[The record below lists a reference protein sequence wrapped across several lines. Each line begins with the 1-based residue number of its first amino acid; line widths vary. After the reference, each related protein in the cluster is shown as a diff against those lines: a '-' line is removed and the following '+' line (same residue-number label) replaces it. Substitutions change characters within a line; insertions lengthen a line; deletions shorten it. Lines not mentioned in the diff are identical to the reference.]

1 MNAKTNKTK
10 SDHLQDIFRAAL
22 NKPKLVIRT
31 EAIKTED
38 VSSAPPAIILLP
50 ESARRMQEMMALMQQ
65 GTVSFPEDHVLLVN
79 TTHPLMEKLIEL
91 DSSQILAGGKS
102 ESLDL
107 ANLICTHVYDLALM
121 AQKSFDAD
129 SMKGFLQ
136 RSNQLL
142 TKLTSK
148 I

>member
-1 MNAKTNKTK
+1 M
-10 SDHLQDIFRAAL
+10 
-22 NKPKLVIRT
+22 IRT
-31 EAIKTED
+31 EAIKAED
-38 VSSAPPAIILLP
+38 AASAPPAIILLP
-50 ESARRMQEMMALMQQ
+50 EFARRMQEMTAAMQQ

-79 TTHPLMEKLIEL
+79 TAHPLMEKLIEL
-91 DSSQILAGGKS
+91 DANQNIVDGKS

-107 ANLICTHVYDLALM
+107 ANLISTHVYDLALM

-129 SMKGFLQ
+129 SMKRFLQ

>member
-1 MNAKTNKTK
+1 VA
-10 SDHLQDIFRAAL
+10 
-22 NKPKLVIRT
+22 
-31 EAIKTED
+31 
-38 VSSAPPAIILLP
+38 SAPPAIILLP

-79 TTHPLMEKLIEL
+79 TAHPLMQKLIEL
-91 DSSQILAGGKS
+91 DSSQVLVDGKS
-102 ESLDL
+102 ESADL